1 MTSSFSANG
10 LKARVARRV
19 ARTLFHFLE
28 RHLELHLTANDY
40 YSPIPSV
47 KDLPPEIYE
56 QQFSMAGVDMNETG
70 QMSWFDDV
78 LLRYADEFVPEPN
91 GGLSL
96 LDAFALYATIRH
108 RKPAKFIE
116 IGGGDSTLIA
126 MRAVEVNRREGHPC
140 KFTCIEPYPRDF
152 LLKSHWPDYALLTEL
167 VQNVPVREFADADIV
182 FIDSSHVSKIGSDVN
197 YEMLEIVPQT
207 KVGCLI
213 HWHDI
218 VIPTNYWKDWTASS
232 GQFWNESYMLHAFL
246 AFNASFSVQWASRY
260 MQLNHGRLL
269 KQHFPYVRDEHR
281 LTSFW
286 VERTS

>member
-1 MTSSFSANG
+1 MSFN
-10 LKARVARRV
+10 KAWTTLRGRLARRV

-28 RHLELHLTANDY
+28 RNFDLHLTANDY

-47 KDLPPEIYE
+47 KDLAPAVYE
-56 QQFSMAGVDMNETG
+56 QRFSMAGVNITHEDQLSLLNGVFT
-70 QMSWFDDV
+70 QYMSE
-78 LLRYADEFVPEPN
+78 YTPTSN

-96 LDAFALYATIRH
+96 VDAYVLYATIRH
-108 RKPAKFIE
+108 KKPRKIVE

-126 MRAVEVNRREGHPC
+126 MLAVEANRAEGHPC
-140 KFTCIEPYPRDF
+140 TYICVEPYPREF
-152 LLKSHWPDYALLTEL
+152 LRRSRWVDYELLIDL
-167 VQNVPVREFADADIV
+167 VQNVPVAVFADADIV

-197 YEMLEIVPQT
+197 YEILEIVPHT

-218 VIPTNYWKDWTASS
+218 VIPTNYWKDWTSHS

-246 AFNASFSVQWASRY
+246 AFNDTFSVRWASRY
-260 MQLNHGRLL
+260 MQLNHLDAL
-269 KQHFPYVRDEHR
+269 KQHFPYLKDYHR

-286 VERTS
+286 VERVN